1 MKKKINGV
9 IYLRMEV
16 VCYVHIY
23 IIKEMYAEK
32 VKMTSI
38 LKQGGRE

>member
-1 MKKKINGV
+1 MST
-9 IYLRMEV
+9 
-16 VCYVHIY
+16 Y

-38 LKQGGRE
+38 LKQGEREGGSE